1 MNLSPIKRAL
11 LALALCLAVAACARG
26 RRFERFPPAI
36 DHDRVEQRM
45 DAIRAH
51 KRALKS
57 RLGAPNIAFVDLDP
71 DGLSASRSRI
81 AQIRQREA
89 AVRAFRERQFD
100 SLRTRAQTASRARM
114 FADRSAVDAAWLARL
129 ERARLR
135 VEAMRRARLARRR
148 VILERSIAQAQAL
161 EAQVAAVRARQ
172 QRIVQ
177 RAQ

>member
-51 KRALKS
+51 ERAQKS
-57 RLGAPNIAFVDLDP
+57 KLAASNLSFVDLNP
-71 DGLSASRSRI
+71 DGLRASKSRI
-81 AQIRQREA
+81 ARIRQREA
-89 AVRAFRERQFD
+89 ADRAFRERQFD
-100 SLRTRAQTASRARM
+100 SLRARAKTAPRARM

-148 VILERSIAQAQAL
+148 VVLERSIAQAQAL
-161 EAQVAAVRARQ
+161 EAQVAVARARQ

-177 RAQ
+177 PAQ

>member
-51 KRALKS
+51 ERAQKS
-57 RLGAPNIAFVDLDP
+57 KLGAPNLAFVDLDP
-71 DGLSASRSRI
+71 DGLRASRSRI

-89 AVRAFRERQFD
+89 ADRAFRERQFD
-100 SLRTRAQTASRARM
+100 SLRARANPAPRARI

-135 VEAMRRARLARRR
+135 VEAMRRARLARKRA
-148 VILERSIAQAQAL
+148 ILEHSMAQAQAM
-161 EAQVAAVRARQ
+161 EAQVAAARARLQ
-172 QRIVQ
+172 
-177 RAQ
+177 